1 MKNENNI
8 SRPYQVPIWH
18 KATLSME
25 EAMAYTG
32 IGRDKLREMTNREDC
47 PFILWNG
54 SKRLIKRK
62 EFERVPKQSV
72 FNLGGVAMDNEI
84 LKYRQRLKER
94 AAQKPIWEKACL
106 TIEEAAEYTGI
117 GRTKLRALVRQK
129 KCPFSMPTGNQILIV
144 REKFDDYIKGRKRI

>member
-1 MKNENNI
+1 
-8 SRPYQVPIWH
+8 
-18 KATLSME
+18 
-25 EAMAYTG
+25 
-32 IGRDKLREMTNREDC
+32 
-47 PFILWNG
+47 
-54 SKRLIKRK
+54 
-62 EFERVPKQSV
+62 
-72 FNLGGVAMDNEI
+72 MDNEI

-94 AAQKPIWEKACL
+94 AAQKTIWEKACL